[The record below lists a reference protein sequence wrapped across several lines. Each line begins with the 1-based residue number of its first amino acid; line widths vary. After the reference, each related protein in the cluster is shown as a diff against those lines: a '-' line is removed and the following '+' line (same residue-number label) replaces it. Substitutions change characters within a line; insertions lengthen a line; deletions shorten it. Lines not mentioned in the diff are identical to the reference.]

1 MASIPETLRCTTCS
15 KEFSNDE
22 DLTKHLSSP
31 RRCPCSDCSF
41 AKSSCFT
48 TDEDLYRHMQQYHRH
63 MICTFCKKTF
73 NTPAAKQRH
82 DMTGSLLFPES
93 PLKDFCLWQAMEADH
108 EERSQRAKTLCDDCC
123 TNYDSHEEFSRH
135 ECHPQDRR
143 KDTPLYECGI
153 CGLRDLTEYGLGAHR
168 YWNHNE
174 SHHYNNETHFN
185 GFGKRKQPKAKA
197 PPKTPP
203 EASAKPPPKAS
214 PKPAP
219 QPPIKPKPS
228 SAAMDLYVL
237 LGVRPRSS
245 PQAIE
250 RAVKK
255 KRIECHPDKLKRNGM
270 SDPELQAIDDWA
282 KEVGGAAEVL
292 LDPSKRA
299 QYDKQRRNGLKASKA
314 Q

>member
-1 MASIPETLRCTTCS
+1 
-15 KEFSNDE
+15 
-22 DLTKHLSSP
+22 
-31 RRCPCSDCSF
+31 
-41 AKSSCFT
+41 
-48 TDEDLYRHMQQYHRH
+48 

-82 DMTGSLLFPES
+82 DMTGSLMFPGS

-123 TNYDSHEEFSRH
+123 TNYDSHEEFLRH
-135 ECHPQDRR
+135 ECHPKDRR
-143 KDTPLYECGI
+143 TDTPLYECRM
-153 CGLRDLTEYGLGAHR
+153 CGLRDLTAYGLSAHR

-174 SHHYNNETHFN
+174 TPSD
-185 GFGKRKQPKAKA
+185 GFGKRKQSKAKA
-197 PPKTPP
+197 SPKTPP
-203 EASAKPPPKAS
+203 GASAKPPPKAS

-219 QPPIKPKPS
+219 QPPIKPKAS
-228 SAAMDLYVL
+228 SAAPDLYAL
-237 LGVRPRSS
+237 LGVNPRSS
-245 PQAIE
+245 RQAIE
-250 RAVKK
+250 RAAKK
-255 KRIECHPDKLKRNGM
+255 KRIDCHPDKLKRNGM

-299 QYDKQRRNGLKASKA
+299 QYDKQRSNGLKRSKA